1 MSRRVF
7 ALCSFLA
14 VLWWVSSAWGQGE
27 EKQLFDDSIDKEF
40 TSNFSERGRLI
51 RGEKQPTKADEKYLD
66 VMAKYYIWRVT
77 SVKAKTNSKVM
88 DQIQRDFKI
97 DLVDSGTT
105 SPLNKGN
112 QQFVYHFG
120 KHLAG
125 AFKEVFDLDFAANR
139 QPVVNASIMFAEAAR
154 FKQDEIGKL
163 ATELIRDKD
172 KHEIVKAY
180 AAEALGEFLPAKT
193 VTEND
198 DWKDDKV
205 DAKKKKDLERI
216 GILTSY
222 IQRKWPNDL
231 DPDVVRFLRRK
242 AIASLAQVGTPAVAA
257 IKKIQKIEGPAA
269 YGLLRVLSEGDDGI
283 TPTPSLSE
291 KIEAAVGVCNLRDPF
306 SVNYDPSA
314 GVFLVGRTVAEF
326 FSEYQKDFVNIKR
339 DPKDKDRL
347 PAMQPWKIQGERLRQ
362 ALGAAVT
369 NTNGTPAHANALK
382 MQQETKLLFAAIID
396 GARFQ
401 QLENHQQFG
410 RLVAKMKPKTGTL
423 FTVLPGPTLK
433 LEERKLDEE
442 P

>member
-1 MSRRVF
+1 MLF
-7 ALCSFLA
+7 
-14 VLWWVSSAWGQGE
+14 WVSVAWGQGE
-27 EKQLFDDSIDKEF
+27 IRQLIDEGIEKEF
-40 TSNFSERGRLI
+40 SANFADRGRLM
-51 RGEKQPTKADEKYLD
+51 RGERLPTKADEKYLD

-77 SVKAKTNSKVM
+77 AVKAKEDSKVM
-88 DQIQRDFKI
+88 DRIQRDFKV

-105 SPLNKGN
+105 SPLNKN
-112 QQFVYHFG
+112 NREFVYQFG
-120 KHLAG
+120 KHLAVR
-125 AFKEVFDLDFAANR
+125 FKDVFDLDFAANR
-139 QPVVNASIMFAEAAR
+139 QAVVNASIMFAEAAR

-172 KHEIVKAY
+172 KHELIKAY

-198 DWKDDKV
+198 DWKDNKV
-205 DAKKKKDLERI
+205 VAKKDKDLERI

-231 DPDVVRFLRRK
+231 DPDVIRFLRRK

-257 IKKIQKIEGPAA
+257 IKKVNKIEGPAA
-269 YGLLRVLSEGDDGI
+269 YGLLRVLSEGDEGL
-283 TPTPSLSE
+283 TPAPSLSE
-291 KIEAAVGVCNLRDPF
+291 KIEAAIGVCNLRDPF

-314 GVFLVGRTVAEF
+314 GVYLVGRTLAEF

-362 ALGAAVT
+362 ALGAAVS

-382 MQQETKLLFAAIID
+382 MQQESKLLFAAIID

-401 QLENHQQFG
+401 PLENHQQFG

-423 FTVLPGPTLK
+423 FTVLPGPVLK
-433 LEERKLDEE
+433 LEERKLNGDE